1 MRITSY
7 VKEIN
12 ELADLMKSTNKRN
25 STVFIF
31 EGFDGVGK
39 TKTAEIIKGKL
50 EGKGLT
56 KVDIISYGWNKLE
69 PDFNER
75 YKYVSMVLKVL
86 KCIDYPYKTL
96 NSLDNF
102 GIIDRWLFSSLVYD
116 RIYNNSKREK
126 EIKEKIDYSLSE
138 YLPFKVCPVLFKL
151 DDISLKERFKSLK
164 ERPCNEDYDFFE
176 DFEEYSKDY
185 KLFTNEYKE
194 VIEYYSDKY
203 NLDSIVYTS

>member
-1 MRITSY
+1 
-7 VKEIN
+7 
-12 ELADLMKSTNKRN
+12 MKSTNKRN

-102 GIIDRWLFSSLVYD
+102 GIIVLYF
-116 RIYNNSKREK
+116 
-126 EIKEKIDYSLSE
+126 LS
-138 YLPFKVCPVLFKL
+138 
-151 DDISLKERFKSLK
+151 
-164 ERPCNEDYDFFE
+164 
-176 DFEEYSKDY
+176 
-185 KLFTNEYKE
+185 
-194 VIEYYSDKY
+194 
-203 NLDSIVYTS
+203 